1 MGVTG
6 IEGRHAVTDPFP
18 FVSVLI
24 NLLATVSGVY
34 RRSAEIA
41 LRILRANKDS
51 LRSVLE
57 TFLHDPLVEWIS
69 RKVSCARMK
78 REYQS

>member
-6 IEGRHAVTDPFP
+6 IEGTHFLLKLGLVPLSD
-18 FVSVLI
+18 SVI
-24 NLLATVSGVY
+24 PATGVF

-41 LRILRANKDS
+41 LKILRANKDS

-69 RKVSCARMK
+69 RKVCRLCAK
-78 REYQS
+78 R